1 MVFIMNDSNN
11 EFPVAHATID
21 AGTDG
26 RGPVTM
32 DVDFDSTT
40 ILNDDWSRLMTGSFS
55 VALAGL
61 AGPGFDTKGA
71 DAALQL
77 TFTFAAFE

>member
-1 MVFIMNDSNN
+1 
-11 EFPVAHATID
+11 
-21 AGTDG
+21 
-26 RGPVTM
+26 M